1 MRYINIIILL
11 LLNSSSLLAQTIITI
26 EGTAVNSAETA
37 NWDGVN
43 IPRNQPT
50 TFTYRNN
57 SITSVNVSGYML
69 QAGDETPTGSNNNL
83 DGEIISGN
91 KFIRNGSDAASI
103 TRGVFTGYNL
113 NATLR
118 YNLLIGVPLGLLRKS
133 NGMTNSSGG
142 VAYNIVINPKSAV
155 VAKGMNNVNV
165 YNNTFYSSL
174 LTTQSGRGLVDIY
187 TNTDYG
193 LNAPSTGLVT
203 AVYNGTVTASA
214 TAKDGSGVTARLIIS
229 VLTRSYLLHLLLLL
243 EQVVLRASLATM
255 DLFSLA

>member
-1 MRYINIIILL
+1 M
-11 LLNSSSLLAQTIITI
+11 LAQTVLTI
-26 EGTAVNSAETA
+26 EGSVINNTDPAINS
-37 NWDGVN
+37 VVY

-50 TFTYRNN
+50 LLTYRNN
-57 SITSVNVSGYML
+57 SITSVNIQGYML
-69 QAGDETPTGSNNNL
+69 EAGDEGIYSTNNNL
-83 DGEIISGN
+83 DGSVITGN
-91 KFIRNGSDAASI
+91 KFIWNGSDAASI

-142 VAYNIVINPKSAV
+142 VTYNIVINPKSAV

-214 TAKDGSGVTARLIIS
+214 TAKDGSE
-229 VLTRSYLLHLLLLL
+229 LLPGLLF
-243 EQVVLRASLATM
+243 
-255 DLFSLA
+255 LF